1 RVGLA
6 ALQACTASTKDE
18 ACTQNS
24 EIIAALVADEY
35 VTVAG
40 FEKGVLNCKSLRQ
53 AENAPELRLNLTN
66 SEEVTAKIKSFRVT
80 SGNAF
85 SDNVNRM
92 VWTGEVV
99 EAGGGFGGIPRS
111 ISMSW
116 DDCDVEHFMLRVKT
130 PQHDGT
136 TRVTTTLPCTDPS
149 EPKQVCLLQLVHAA
163 EEESL
168 ETLATFEEPEQAHH
182 QGHRRQHD
190 GEEHDDNRDADGNL
204 RRSRSRRHLRKQTSS
219 DDNDGTTGNKYDGG
233 SSRSEGKGQTSKSR
247 RGARRSRKTSEVQ
260 RRRLAMEVS
269 EGMEA
274 KRARDPDIDAKDED
288 VRLLNEYLVAS
299 APEQE
304 VFHERGVRRLS
315 SAEVQMPS
323 GRVLTATTEID
334 VMVLYTPAAMISSGT
349 AGTLLTNQQME
360 TEIITAYATA
370 NDALADSGIS
380 AAINVVHQADF
391 VEGLDM
397 NSDLSYIA
405 KDEIFDSLRTE
416 YGADLVQM
424 IGYYEDS
431 CGTGYVM
438 ATPRAAFEG
447 FGYSIVHTHCLDN
460 LSHIHEIGHN
470 MGANHN
476 REDTSSEHDY
486 AHAQRYCTGDA
497 PYRTIMAYETGC
509 LQAPRVAMFS
519 TQDKT
524 YASKSLGT
532 TSTDNARVIEESLST
547 VVNFRDR
554 NEVAYDRASS
564 KTPSPQQQQQQQKQ
578 QEEGRQQQQGAP
590 TPTSHTDSSNGE
602 YQGCYRHSWSELE
615 LANVPLVDYEHT
627 SPEGCQEHC
636 KAASFAYYALEFGSM
651 CSCGDRFPSNSS
663 LATSADCALPC
674 PNSSL
679 TSLTCGG
686 NWHHAV
692 FSVSHGA

>member
-1 RVGLA
+1 MFLRGYAAGVLCLCSVYELGGAVPSLKERAGAGSSKGVPRVGLA

-18 ACTQNS
+18 ACTQNT
-24 EIIAALVADEY
+24 EIVAALDADPY

-40 FEKGVLNCKSLRQ
+40 FEKGVLNCKSLGQ
-53 AENAPELRLNLTN
+53 AENAPELRFNLTN
-66 SEEVTAKIKSFRVT
+66 SEEVAAKIKSFRVT

-85 SDNVNRM
+85 SDNVKRM

-116 DDCDVEHFMLRVKT
+116 NDCNVEHFMLRVKT

-149 EPKQVCLLQLVHAA
+149 EPRQVCLLQLVHAA

-168 ETLATFEEPEQAHH
+168 ETLPTFEEPEQAHH
-182 QGHRRQHD
+182 HGQRRQYAQEDHNE
-190 GEEHDDNRDADGNL
+190 GQDADGNL
-204 RRSRSRRHLRKQTSS
+204 RRSRSRRHLRKQTSG
-219 DDNDGTTGNKYDGG
+219 DKNGGTTGNSSDGG
-233 SSRSEGKGQTSKSR
+233 SSSRSEGKGQISKSSR
-247 RGARRSRKTSEVQ
+247 RGARRSRKPSEEQ

-334 VMVLYTPAAMISSGT
+334 VMVLYTAAAMISSGT

-380 AAINVVHQADF
+380 ATLNVVHIAQARLLLVDF
-391 VEGLDM
+391 VEGLEM
-397 NSDLSYIA
+397 NPDLSYIA
-405 KDEIFDSLRTE
+405 KEEIFDSLRTE
-416 YGADLVQM
+416 YGADLVQ
-424 IGYYEDS
+424 IVGYYDDS

-532 TSTDNARVIEESLST
+532 MSTDNARVIEESLST
-547 VVNFRDR
+547 VVNFRD
-554 NEVAYDRASS
+554 S
-564 KTPSPQQQQQQQKQ
+564 T
-578 QEEGRQQQQGAP
+578 
-590 TPTSHTDSSNGE
+590 
-602 YQGCYRHSWSELE
+602 
-615 LANVPLVDYEHT
+615 
-627 SPEGCQEHC
+627 
-636 KAASFAYYALEFGSM
+636 
-651 CSCGDRFPSNSS
+651 
-663 LATSADCALPC
+663 
-674 PNSSL
+674 
-679 TSLTCGG
+679 
-686 NWHHAV
+686 
-692 FSVSHGA
+692 